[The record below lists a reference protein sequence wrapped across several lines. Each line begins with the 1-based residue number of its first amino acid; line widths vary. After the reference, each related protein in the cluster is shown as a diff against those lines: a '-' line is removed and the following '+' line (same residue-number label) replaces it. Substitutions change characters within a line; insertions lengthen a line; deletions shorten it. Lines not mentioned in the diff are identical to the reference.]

1 MFALQLRQFL
11 LDSSAGPVIDFFA
24 ESSEDSLSVRLD
36 SNPKPS
42 PLFNGVDHRVAVHL
56 GNLRVNFNRAV
67 VAQTILL
74 VNEVLSAM
82 SDKNDQP
89 NPAINAGQK
98 ALESIEEE
106 PEQELPANNNNAI
119 NLSLLDDVNNSLAK
133 VRVVMKSAEVNL
145 MKDKSLFLM
154 ASVQNAGVDVDV
166 KQVGDIKIT
175 VRNISLLS
183 LVSRSANILIFRA
196 TSAS

>member
-1 MFALQLRQFL
+1 MQTSAGLSMALQLRQFL

-56 GNLRVNFNRAV
+56 GSLRVNFNRAV

-74 VNEVLSAM
+74 VNEILSAM
-82 SDKNDQP
+82 GDSSEQAKTNIQNDVQT
-89 NPAINAGQK
+89 
-98 ALESIEEE
+98 ALEPIIEEPDE
-106 PEQELPANNNNAI
+106 QPERI
-119 NLSLLDDVNNSLAK
+119 DFSSLEAVHNSVAK

-154 ASVQNAGVDVDV
+154 ASVKNAGVDVDV
-166 KQVGDIKIT
+166 KQIGDIKID
-175 VRNISLLS
+175 VRSHY
-183 LVSRSANILIFRA
+183 RTPMAY
-196 TSAS
+196 